1 MAETVLSADYK
12 TAVELDQRIKTTA
25 KALAENLFELCGLFY
40 KMSSEKLYKE
50 LGYQSF
56 AEYCENEVGITEQQ
70 GRKYSKIGSSFSAE
84 NRKST
89 FGFENL
95 GTEKL
100 YLLAKLDEPE
110 REEIQQIVNVE
121 DVSVKKLK
129 AEIERLKEQSKKNER
144 ELSEENHE
152 LNCRCNSLVAEMNQL
167 KDDNEKIRSA
177 KNSME
182 SDLLSVK
189 SNNRSLRH
197 QLDDAEKKIADLE
210 SRPVEVAIQEDEEG
224 KIAKALVK
232 QLDRQLSEADQN
244 HVNEV
249 QKIRHE
255 YQNQINELEE
265 QLTEITKKT
274 TKVVEIDAIFS
285 PCVNNLSTAM
295 DMLIDILEKINDP
308 SAIKEARKKINDYR
322 WKMDDIFDIFYD
334 KYGHYNI

>member
-100 YLLAKLDEPE
+100 YLLAKLDEPD
-110 REEIQQIVNVE
+110 REEIQQNVNLE
-121 DVSVKKLK
+121 DVSVRELK
-129 AEIERLKEQSKKNER
+129 AEIAK
-144 ELSEENHE
+144 
-152 LNCRCNSLVAEMNQL
+152 L
-167 KDDNEKIRSA
+167 KDDNDKIRSA

-210 SRPVEVAIQEDEEG
+210 SRPVEVAVIED
-224 KIAKALVK
+224 KDAKAQINL
-232 QLDRQLSEADQN
+232 LSRELAE
-244 HVNEV
+244 VN
-249 QKIRHE
+249 QE
-255 YQNQINELEE
+255 YTNNVEKLKRKYQDHINELEE
-265 QLTEITKKT
+265 QLEKMSEQAEHKEVIETVDNTAVFDVYVKM
-274 TKVVEIDAIFS
+274 IDKIIFS
-285 PCVNNLSTAM
+285 MGAHIAKDIDVGNKMIYNHQINE
-295 DMLIDILEKINDP
+295 LIRRLEKCL
-308 SAIKEARKKINDYR
+308 KK
-322 WKMDDIFDIFYD
+322 
-334 KYGHYNI
+334 

>member
-1 MAETVLSADYK
+1 MAEMVLSKDYK

-50 LGYQSF
+50 LGYQNF
-56 AEYCENEVGITEQQ
+56 AEYCESEVGIKRTQGFKYATIGESFTKQNVQSTEH
-70 GRKYSKIGSSFSAE
+70 
-84 NRKST
+84 
-89 FGFENL
+89 FESL

-110 REEIQQIVNVE
+110 REEIQHIVNVE

-167 KDDNEKIRSA
+167 KDDNDKIRSA
-177 KNSME
+177 KISME
-182 SDLLSVK
+182 SDLLNVK

-210 SRPVEVAIQEDEEG
+210 SRPVEIAVQEDEEG

-249 QKIRHE
+249 QRIRRE
-255 YQNQINELEE
+255 YQNQINELSR
-265 QLTEITKKT
+265 QLTEMTEQAEQKEIIE
-274 TKVVEIDAIFS
+274 KVDNTAVFDVYFKMVDKIIYSIQAHIANDIDVGNKMIY
-285 PCVNNLSTAM
+285 NHQINE
-295 DMLIDILEKINDP
+295 LIRRLEKCL
-308 SAIKEARKKINDYR
+308 KQ
-322 WKMDDIFDIFYD
+322 
-334 KYGHYNI
+334 

>member
-1 MAETVLSADYK
+1 MSEMILSANYK

-25 KALAENLFELCGLFY
+25 KALAENLFELCGMFY

-50 LGYQSF
+50 LGYQNF
-56 AEYCENEVGITEQQ
+56 AEYCENEVGIKRFQ
-70 GRKYSKIGSSFSAE
+70 GAKYAKIGETFCSE
-84 NRKST
+84 NVKST
-89 FGFENL
+89 RHFETL

-110 REEIQQIVNVE
+110 REEIQQNVNVE

-167 KDDNEKIRSA
+167 KDDNDKIRSA
-177 KNSME
+177 KISME

-210 SRPVEVAIQEDEEG
+210 SRPVEVAVIED
-224 KIAKALVK
+224 KDAKA
-232 QLDRQLSEADQN
+232 QINSLSRELAE
-244 HVNEV
+244 VN
-249 QKIRHE
+249 QE
-255 YQNQINELEE
+255 YTNNVEKLKRKYQDHINELEE
-265 QLTEITKKT
+265 QLEKMSEQAEHKEVIETVDNTAVFDVYVKM
-274 TKVVEIDAIFS
+274 IDKIIFS
-285 PCVNNLSTAM
+285 MGAHIANDIDVGNKMIYNHQINE
-295 DMLIDILEKINDP
+295 LIRRLEKCL
-308 SAIKEARKKINDYR
+308 KQ
-322 WKMDDIFDIFYD
+322 
-334 KYGHYNI
+334 

>member
-50 LGYQSF
+50 LGYQNF
-56 AEYCENEVGITEQQ
+56 AEYCESEVGIKRNQ
-70 GRKYSKIGSSFSAE
+70 GFKYAKIGESIISKNVSS
-84 NRKST
+84 T
-89 FGFENL
+89 IHFESL

-100 YLLAKLDEPE
+100 YLLAKLDEPD

-144 ELSEENHE
+144 ELAEENHE

-167 KDDNEKIRSA
+167 KDDNDKIRSA
-177 KNSME
+177 KISME

-210 SRPVEVAIQEDEEG
+210 SRPVEVAVIED
-224 KIAKALVK
+224 KDAKAQINL
-232 QLDRQLSEADQN
+232 LSRELAE
-244 HVNEV
+244 VN
-249 QKIRHE
+249 QE
-255 YQNQINELEE
+255 YTNNVDKLKRKYQDHINELEE
-265 QLTEITKKT
+265 QLEKMSEQAEHKEVIETVDNTAVFDVYVKM
-274 TKVVEIDAIFS
+274 IDKIIFS
-285 PCVNNLSTAM
+285 MGAHIAKDIDVGNQMIYNHQINE
-295 DMLIDILEKINDP
+295 LIRRLEKCL
-308 SAIKEARKKINDYR
+308 KK
-322 WKMDDIFDIFYD
+322 
-334 KYGHYNI
+334 